1 MIVVVSVSN
10 DLIFD
15 FMKDLAINQER
26 SARTIDGYAID
37 LTVFFRFLKAHFDP
51 LRPYDQ
57 VDTLP
62 FDDVDL
68 QMLGRVSQETL
79 KDYLRFLKEVRGNK
93 DVTARRKLTSVSE
106 FFEYLQN
113 AYLVDENP
121 ALSLKAPKL
130 VAGEPAYLSLYEA
143 KRLLASIDGIHRER
157 DYAIIMVF
165 LTCGL
170 KLSEV
175 CDLKRSDYENNA
187 LRIVG
192 PGGKTRFVH
201 VNTVCRDALSD
212 YLVIR
217 ETITSFDGAYL
228 FLSARKSGLKRR
240 SVHQLVQK
248 HIKAAGLN
256 PALYSAQSLR
266 HTCAMLLYHETSD
279 IAAVQAVLGHSSA
292 SSSLMYVKTSS
303 QKASAA
309 IDAHPLNVLAD

>member
-1 MIVVVSVSN
+1 MISVSN

-15 FMKDLAINQER
+15 FTKDLAINHER

-37 LTVFFRFLKAHFDP
+37 LTVFFRFLMAHFDP
-51 LRPYDQ
+51 ELPYEQ

-62 FDDVDL
+62 IDDVDL
-68 QMLGRVSQETL
+68 ALLRRVSLDTL
-79 KDYLRFLKEVRGNK
+79 KDYLLFLKDVRGNK

-106 FFEYLQN
+106 FFDYLQN
-113 AYLVDENP
+113 AYLIDDNP
-121 ALSLKAPKL
+121 AMRLKAPKV
-130 VAGEPAYLSLYEA
+130 VAGEPAYLSLCEA
-143 KRLLASIDGIHRER
+143 KRLLASIDGAHRER

-212 YLVIR
+212 YMVIR
-217 ETITSFDGAYL
+217 ESITSFDGAYL

-248 HIKAAGLN
+248 HIKAAGLD
-256 PALYSAQSLR
+256 PAVYSAQSLR

-279 IAAVQAVLGHSSA
+279 IAAVQSVLGHASA
-292 SSSLMYVKTSS
+292 SSSLMYVTSS
-303 QKASAA
+303 QKASEA